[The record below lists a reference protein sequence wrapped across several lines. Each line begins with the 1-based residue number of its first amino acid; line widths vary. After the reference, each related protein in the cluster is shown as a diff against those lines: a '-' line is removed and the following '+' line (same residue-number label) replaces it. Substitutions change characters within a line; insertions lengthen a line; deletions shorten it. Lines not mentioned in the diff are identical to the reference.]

1 MIRSWLWCVIL
12 LAGSVQA
19 TETPIRAWNLLL
31 DHPNPAVAGLL
42 RLSLDLTVPEYGPYR
57 LIASPPMEQGR
68 AVKELQGGELVQVGV
83 FAPDEERE
91 RTLLA
96 IHVPLAKGLLG
107 WRVCLVRQGDEGRF
121 ANIRSLTDWR
131 QAGLRIGQHRSWPD
145 TRLLKENGLDVV
157 VGGLYEAL
165 FNMLRK
171 RRFDCF
177 LRSVIEIEDELT
189 QHPDLAIEPHL
200 VFRYPL
206 ALLFFVS
213 PRYPELA
220 KRIELG
226 LLRVRQ
232 SGDYERIFEA
242 GFGSTIRRLQL
253 DRRVMLELNNP
264 DLPTG
269 SRAMMQDPSL
279 IYAPVLPA
287 LSAQ

>member
-107 WRVCLVRQGDEGRF
+107 WRVCLVQQGDEGRF

-253 DRRVMLELNNP
+253 DRRVMLELSNP